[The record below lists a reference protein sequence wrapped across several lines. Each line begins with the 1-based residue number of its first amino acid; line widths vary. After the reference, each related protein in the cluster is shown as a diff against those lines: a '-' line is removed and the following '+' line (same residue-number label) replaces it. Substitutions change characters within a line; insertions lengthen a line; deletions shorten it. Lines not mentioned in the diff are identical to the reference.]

1 MFQDTKGAVRVIR
14 RQHNG
19 QMKTDKKTN
28 IGKQNTTDQLQIEPQ
43 KSHKTD
49 VLRKVK

>member
-1 MFQDTKGAVRVIR
+1 MFQDTKGAVRGIR
-14 RQHNG
+14 PQHNG

-28 IGKQNTTDQLQIEPQ
+28 IGKPNTTKQLYIEPQ
-43 KSHKTD
+43 KSHKTN